1 MRIVSLLPSATEM
14 LFALGAGDD
23 VVGVTFECD
32 TPAEARERTIVST
45 SALPEGL
52 APAEIDAAV
61 TARLAA
67 GEDLYHLDAGAL
79 AALDADLVVTQDL
92 CAVCAVDVSVVD
104 DALAFLGCRADVLT
118 LDPQNLDDV
127 LTSIATLGAACG
139 RPAEAADLT
148 AGLRERLDAVRRS
161 VASRAPV
168 PVMVLEWTDPPFT
181 PGHWVPD
188 MVAAAGGRSVL
199 GAAGTRSERTTWEA
213 VAAAAPEILVAAPC
227 GFGLD
232 DAARLAGEACA
243 AGALPDVPL
252 WAVDANASFAR
263 PGPRLVDGVEA
274 LAAILH
280 PDAAV
285 DLDPRMAR
293 RIR

>member
-1 MRIVSLLPSATEM
+1 MSLLPSATEI
-14 LFALGAGDD
+14 LFGIGAGQH

-32 TPAEARERTIVST
+32 FPPEARSRRIVST
-45 SALPEGL
+45 SSLPAGL

-61 TARLAA
+61 AERMAA
-67 GEDLYHLDAGAL
+67 GEDLYRLDAGAL
-79 AALDADLVVTQDL
+79 ADLDADLVVTQDL

-104 DALAFLGCRADVLT
+104 DALAFLDCRAEVLT
-118 LDPQNLDDV
+118 LDPQDLGEV
-127 LTSIATLGAACG
+127 FGSIETLGKATGTEDTAAPLV
-139 RPAEAADLT
+139 RS
-148 AGLRERLDAVRRS
+148 LRSRLDAVRS
-161 VASRAPV
+161 AVAGHEPV

-188 MVAAAGGRSVL
+188 MVTAAGGVPVLGRAGRRSGRTTWQDVAAAGP
-199 GAAGTRSERTTWEA
+199 A
-213 VAAAAPEILVAAPC
+213 VVVAAPC

-232 DAARLAGEACA
+232 ESARLAAEVADLVPPG
-243 AGALPDVPL
+243 VPL

-274 LAAILH
+274 LAAVLH
-280 PDAAV
+280 PDAALP
-285 DLDPRMAR
+285 LDAELAR

>member
-1 MRIVSLLPSATEM
+1 VRIVSLLPSATEM

-32 TPAEARERTIVST
+32 TPVEARQRTIVST

-92 CAVCAVDVSVVD
+92 CAVCAVDVSIVD
-104 DALAFLGCRADVLT
+104 DALAYLGCRADVLT
-118 LDPQNLDDV
+118 LDPQDLDEV
-127 LTSIATLGAACG
+127 FASVATLGAACG
-139 RPAEAADLT
+139 RATEAADLT

-161 VASRAPV
+161 VAGRAPV

-199 GAAGTRSERTTWEA
+199 GSPGARSERTTWDA
-213 VAAAAPEILVAAPC
+213 VATAAPEVVVAAPC

-232 DAARLAGEACA
+232 DATRLAADACA
-243 AGALPDVPL
+243 AGVLPGVPL

-280 PDAAV
+280 PAAGV